1 MMKED
6 AECLLARSK
15 VSGAD
20 YPPPNA
26 ASFDKER
33 HRRTAEYRLREG
45 VNSTK
50 DSRAGYFKNRQDAQ
64 KANEVFILH
73 GSNQSK
79 FRKISD
85 AVPPSQKG
93 KNIDFYSLR
102 DEMPKMHPLMPQKNK
117 LSTSFAV
124 DEDKIQRKRF
134 SFPQRSLMLRE
145 KGVQRLGA
153 GKGSNNPQHFRN
165 WSTSNVEQM
174 KPRTAGANFTNRHTS
189 RNGGGDA
196 STPSIDF
203 VFHTAVHGPR
213 KASDGGFFQ

>member
-1 MMKED
+1 MNSNQYATEKDWCKNSSTVLQKGIPAQTFQRSSTANAGRSRRAPLMMKED

-134 SFPQRSLMLRE
+134 SFP
-145 KGVQRLGA
+145 
-153 GKGSNNPQHFRN
+153 
-165 WSTSNVEQM
+165 
-174 KPRTAGANFTNRHTS
+174 
-189 RNGGGDA
+189 
-196 STPSIDF
+196 
-203 VFHTAVHGPR
+203 
-213 KASDGGFFQ
+213 